1 MRFRLLCVSLS
12 EKQVSHTS
20 LTWMGLFQAGVALLK
35 RGMRSDMVALTD
47 DRKDIA
53 VLSLSAQFS
62 ER

>member
-20 LTWMGLFQAGVALLK
+20 LTWVGLFQAGVALLK
-35 RGMRSDMVALTD
+35 HGMRSDMVAFTD

-53 VLSLSAQFS
+53 VLSVSAQFS